1 MDSGRSAR
9 VGVAFVILG
18 FSLLG
23 VLPPILAA
31 VRQRRGGGY
40 DDTKHGGTSALMLRV
55 KAFAA
60 GVMLS
65 LSVVHVVYDTFAT
78 LSELETSDRYP
89 LYAGYPLGGPF
100 IVLGIL
106 GCAPACCALRAVRAG
121 RSKSAWARAHGLGM
135 WARARVDTA
144 SFAHVQRADA
154 RAACAVRP
162 RSMFFLEQGALDYI
176 TRLEAQA
183 TPEAAARGD
192 VEAATGDGV
201 TPKELE
207 HAAPSSGEHAHAHL
221 NMLNTLQAAHT
232 HTKFCASGAVDAAAP
247 AAELAC
253 GGCEHEHTHLNLL
266 DAVQAAHTH
275 THLCAGGGASGGKGA
290 ALALRTPAQQ
300 MALCVSLELSIVVHS
315 VIIGCACSASV
326 AVPNIL
332 LTLHFPCSLAC
343 SFELGLNPDNSTLV
357 GLVVVL
363 CFHQFF
369 EGLGLGSYIGHMA
382 G

>member
-40 DDTKHGGTSALMLRV
+40 DDAKHGGTSALMLRV

-207 HAAPSSGEHAHAHL
+207 HAAPSSGEH
-221 NMLNTLQAAHT
+221 
-232 HTKFCASGAVDAAAP
+232 
-247 AAELAC
+247 
-253 GGCEHEHTHLNLL
+253 EHTHLNLL